1 MTVIAFPHPDRAAEA
16 REAPLD
22 ELAIEAY
29 SFGFPILMMD
39 MAREAMTQTD
49 RAVCRHDRPVLLKQR
64 APTIISSEL
73 VEAQPFTLFSCAWLD
88 LCREPVIVSV
98 PDAAGRYYTA
108 HALDA
113 WSDVCAAFGTRTN
126 AGRAR
131 NYAFVGPFWS
141 GRLPEGMVRV
151 QAPTPM
157 VWLQMRIHAGG
168 EAVDRAEAGAL
179 QDKLCFSR
187 LSDWGEAQTA
197 AAEVEADP
205 TGVSVLD
212 RVIALG
218 ASEFYGRLCSLM
230 VDNPPPVEE
239 PGFME
244 PLGIERTRSFDF
256 RSLPWRARAALSAS
270 VENPRE
276 RLMNRTGRLAPL
288 RPVNGWRVV
297 RNTCHFGN
305 DHDRRAHLALCGLRA
320 CDMADR
326 IGAIARSDH
335 RGDSLRGDRAYE
347 IVFEHGEL
355 PPAKAF
361 WTLSAR
367 SPDVRA
373 GLLSALDGVDLVA
386 RKDGG
391 ATIRIQRS
399 RPEGKVNWLPVEA
412 SEFILALDLH
422 WPADKAL
429 EGRWRPP
436 NVRRMD

>member
-1 MTVIAFPHPDRAAEA
+1 MTVIAFPRPDRAAEA
-16 REAPLD
+16 RQAPLD

-29 SFGFPILMMD
+29 SFGFPLVMMD
-39 MAREAMTQTD
+39 MAREVMMQAD
-49 RAVCRHDRPVLLKQR
+49 RAVCRHDRPALLKQR
-64 APTIISSEL
+64 APTIVSPEL
-73 VEAQPFTLFSCAWLD
+73 VDAQPFTLFSCAWLD
-88 LCREPVIVSV
+88 LCREPVIVSA
-98 PDAAGRYYTA
+98 PDAGGRYYTA

-113 WSDVCAAFGTRTN
+113 WSDVCATFGTRTN

-131 NYAFVGPFWS
+131 NYALVGPFWN
-141 GRLPEGMVRV
+141 GRLPEGVVRL

-157 VWLQMRIHAGG
+157 VWLQIRVHAGA
-168 EAVDRAEAGAL
+168 ESVDRAGGAAF
-179 QDKLCFSR
+179 QDKLRFSL
-187 LSDWGEAQTA
+187 LSDWGEPEMVA
-197 AAEVEADP
+197 ADVEADP

-212 RVIALG
+212 RVMGLG

-230 VDNPPPVEE
+230 VDNAAAVED
-239 PGFME
+239 PGFMG

-297 RNTCHFGN
+297 RNTCRFG
-305 DHDRRAHLALCGLRA
+305 DDYDRRAYLALHGLRA

-326 IGAIARSDH
+326 IGAVARSDH
-335 RGDSLRGDRAYE
+335 RGDALRGDRVYE
-347 IVFEHGEL
+347 IVFASGDL

-367 SPDVRA
+367 SPDA
-373 GLLSALDGVDLVA
+373 KAALLSALEGADLMG
-386 RKDGG
+386 RTDGG
-391 ATIRIQRS
+391 VTIRIQRS

-412 SEFILALDLH
+412 SEFTLRLDLH
-422 WPADKAL
+422 WPADEGL

-436 NVRRMD
+436 NVRRLD